1 MSSEKLMNAI
11 GLLDDELI
19 LDAEKKPEKKSYA
32 IYIKYTAVAASLLLL
47 VLAAFLMRNAF
58 NEPGGEPENTLL
70 AESESIKVPYTAEPQ
85 ITKEPVLPTEI
96 ITTETPV
103 SEEMVVDRDTNK
115 SFVEVVY
122 GDVKTPEPI
131 VTELPVTTS
140 KPIES
145 TKEPVDEKPSKDNSS
160 LDEDNNS
167 DITDEENSL
176 PAVPP
181 VTAPPVTTEAPD
193 EDTTWTEQFVVT
205 NVEHSYGIDKS
216 ESIYFVEQLY
226 FSSMGDAPGTDNEK
240 QEEWTY
246 SVTFDGVL
254 YTQAEVAVLDR
265 YIEGKEYDALLEGVN
280 QKDGTVKETKAYIY
294 KVSGIAKEAA
304 VAVQIEEQ
312 TGYYLFINR
321 DYKAGS
327 LQEFVEAY
335 DLQEQAKL
343 KALAVYDDW
352 DKTITED
359 IDSKLIWDILLSGEG
374 KPVDYKTL
382 YYVYDV
388 AGSIEMDVKM
398 YGCLDVPIALYDEGY
413 VAIYLGD
420 INGAFY
426 VGTERVAQIKE
437 LIEITE

>member
-58 NEPGGEPENTLL
+58 NEPGGEPKNTLL
-70 AESESIKVPYTAEPQ
+70 AESESTKVPYTAEPE
-85 ITKEPVLPTEI
+85 ITNEPVLPTEI
-96 ITTETPV
+96 ITTKAPV
-103 SEEMVVDRDTNK
+103 SEEMVADRDTDE
-115 SFVEVVY
+115 SYVEVVY
-122 GDVKTPEPI
+122 NDVKTPEP
-131 VTELPVTTS
+131 VDTERPVTS
-140 KPIES
+140 KPAES
-145 TKEPVDEKPSKDNSS
+145 TKAPIDEKPSEDNSLS
-160 LDEDNNS
+160 ENESS
-167 DITDEENSL
+167 DENSL
-176 PAVPP
+176 PTLPT
-181 VTAPPVTTEAPD
+181 VTEAPVTTEAPE

-226 FSSMGDAPGTDNEK
+226 FSSMGDAPSADNEK
-240 QEEWTY
+240 KEEWTY
-246 SVTFDGVL
+246 SVTLGDIL

-265 YIEGKEYDALLEGVN
+265 YIEGNENDALLIGVN
-280 QKDGTVKETKAYIY
+280 QEDGKVKETKAYVY

-312 TGYYLFINR
+312 NGYYLFINK
-321 DYKAGS
+321 DYKASS
-327 LQEFVEAY
+327 LREFVEAY
-335 DLQEQAKL
+335 DLKNQAKL
-343 KALAVYDDW
+343 KALAIYDQW

-359 IDSKLIWDILLSGEG
+359 IDSELIWEILLSGEG
-374 KPVDYKTL
+374 KPVDYETL